1 MADFVCRHGFHEY
14 EHDVAWFRKKS
25 EFIFFGKQTEYFN
38 IIMTK
43 KYKHIKTLFL
53 KILGS
58 KKHNLEKII
67 LIICKKK
74 CIFAVLFA

>member
-1 MADFVCRHGFHEY
+1 MVQ
-14 EHDVAWFRKKS
+14 KKTG
-25 EFIFFGKQTEYFN
+25 IHFFGEQTEYFN
-38 IIMTK
+38 IIMAK